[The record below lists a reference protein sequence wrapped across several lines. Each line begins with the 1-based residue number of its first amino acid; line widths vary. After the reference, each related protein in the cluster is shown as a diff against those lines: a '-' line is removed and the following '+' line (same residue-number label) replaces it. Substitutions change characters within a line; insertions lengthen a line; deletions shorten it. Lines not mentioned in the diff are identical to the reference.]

1 MKAYTRDRSS
11 RSQIFFKICF
21 LKNFA
26 NFTRKH
32 LCWNHFLIKLQTW
45 RSAILLKRDSNTDVS
60 WEIWEIFKN
69 TFLYRTPLVAE
80 LIVIIFII
88 STNLLPSEQEKKTLP
103 RALADVSELSCVVAN
118 LDQKTQNIY
127 GDEVAYQQKHLETE
141 QESVLF
147 YQRYKKAARN
157 RRKRRNC

>member
-26 NFTRKH
+26 RKH
-32 LCWNHFLIKLQTW
+32 LCWNHFLIKLQAW

-147 YQRYKKAARN
+147 LSKI
-157 RRKRRNC
+157 